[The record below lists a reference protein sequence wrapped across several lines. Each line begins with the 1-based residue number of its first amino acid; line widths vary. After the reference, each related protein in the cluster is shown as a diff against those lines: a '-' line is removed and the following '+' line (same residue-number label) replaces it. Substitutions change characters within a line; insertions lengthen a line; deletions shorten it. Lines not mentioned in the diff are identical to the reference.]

1 MSEKKSQPANSSHSS
16 IKCEDLV
23 SQIND
28 LVKKIKIGNATISE
42 LNLCKK
48 LTKYLKNFINKFSDI
63 DEFDRWVAKETI
75 EMSEYTCARYDRS
88 KISDKI

>member
-1 MSEKKSQPANSSHSS
+1 MSEKKSQRANSSHN

-23 SQIND
+23 TQINN
-28 LVKKIKIGNATISE
+28 LVKKIKIGNATVAE

-48 LTKYLKNFINKFSDI
+48 LTKYLKNFISKFSDI
-63 DEFDRWVAKETI
+63 DEFDKWVAQETI

-88 KISDKI
+88 AISDKI